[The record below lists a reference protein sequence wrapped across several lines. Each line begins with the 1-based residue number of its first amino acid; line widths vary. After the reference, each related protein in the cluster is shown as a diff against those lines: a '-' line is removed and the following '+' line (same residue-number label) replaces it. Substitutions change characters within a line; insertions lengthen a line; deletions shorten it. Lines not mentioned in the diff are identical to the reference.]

1 MVLPKE
7 LELGFPEAQS
17 RYEEEKRMPYL
28 MSIERDAI
36 IKTLQENVIEV
47 LETRFTEIPRSL
59 IDSINQISDLTELK
73 PLLKASITIQSVAD
87 FQDFIAHKTIEN

>member
-7 LELGFPEAQS
+7 LELSFQEAQS

-47 LETRFTEIPRSL
+47 LETRFAEIPRSL

-73 PLLKASITIQSVAD
+73 QLLKESITIQSLAD
-87 FQDFIAHKTIEN
+87 FQNLVTDKTIEN